1 MSDNYDPSDNS
12 DSSDLSAA
20 SDSSADSES
29 SATSDGSSPSDD
41 SSKLE
46 GTAKPESSAKP
57 KDSTVPDDSAAS
69 EKSATSDDSSPSDG
83 SAAGYKRPPK
93 EYQFQKG
100 CSGNPKGRPKGAK
113 NLRTELEEE
122 LQEIIEL
129 REGETPKR
137 VSKQRALL
145 KSQTA
150 KAIKGDT
157 KAAALVIGM
166 VYRLLHQDVEV
177 PEEDLSAED
186 QAILEAYLR
195 NAKKSDSDK
204 NETSDPQEDS

>member
-1 MSDNYDPSDNS
+1 MSDNYD
-12 DSSDLSAA
+12 SSDHSAA
-20 SDSSADSES
+20 PDGSADSES
-29 SATSDGSSPSDD
+29 SAKPRSSSESDG
-41 SSKLE
+41 
-46 GTAKPESSAKP
+46 
-57 KDSTVPDDSAAS
+57 SAAS
-69 EKSATSDDSSPSDG
+69 ERATTSNGSSPPDG
-83 SAAGYKRPPK
+83 SAAGYKQPPK

-129 REGETPKR
+129 REGKTPKR

-195 NAKKSDSDK
+195 NAKKTDSDK